1 MRIADAISAFITADP
16 QTSLTKR
23 MAAVIVPGMTI
34 GITAVLAL
42 TAVTAAG
49 HGPLPQQLAETLLEL
64 GGDYA
69 RIDIQTAVYAG
80 IGLYV
85 LEKIMMWI
93 MEKRMK
99 PLIAS
104 GEARGEARAEAR
116 AREKFA
122 AWKED
127 QRRRGVA
134 FYDDEDQAEDT
145 EEASAG

>member
-1 MRIADAISAFITADP
+1 MRIQDAVSAFIAAEP
-16 QTSLTKR
+16 EKSLPKR
-23 MAAVIVPGMTI
+23 VVAVTVPGTTI
-34 GITAVLAL
+34 GMTAILAL
-42 TAVTAAG
+42 TAITAAG
-49 HGPLPQQLAETLLEL
+49 HGPLPQNLAETLLEQA
-64 GGDYA
+64 GDYA
-69 RIDIQTAVYAG
+69 NVDIQTAIYAG

-93 MEKRMK
+93 MEKLMK

-116 AREKFA
+116 AREKFE
-122 AWKED
+122 AWKEH
-127 QRRRGVA
+127 QRRRGVV

>member
-1 MRIADAISAFITADP
+1 MRIADAISAFITAHP
-16 QTSLTKR
+16 ETSLTKR
-23 MAAVIVPGMTI
+23 TAAVIVPGTTI

-49 HGPLPQQLAETLLEL
+49 HGPLPEQLAESLIEQA
-64 GGDYA
+64 GDYA

-93 MEKRMK
+93 MEKLMK
-99 PLIAS
+99 PMIAS

-127 QRRRGVA
+127 QRRRGVV
-134 FYDDEDQAEDT
+134 FYDDEDQAEDR
-145 EEASAG
+145 EEA